1 MYLNNYI
8 KENGVATEFPK
19 FKDKDYVDLS
29 LTSTDLFLSQYKGE
43 DFNAVDIAVKCLA
56 IDEYYGLNNYGFKLY
71 NKMQKLRINE
81 NWDKRFETLINSFEN
96 GYNDNSL
103 LETDLN
109 YDLHDGSHRLAL
121 ALYNNLE
128 DVPVR
133 IYNTYVPR
141 RKYGLDWFIDNGFT
155 ENEIEVIRNKLNE
168 LINVSKKPYYC
179 LLWPPAREHYEDIEN
194 DIKNVESGIEIIQSD
209 NLLLS
214 KDKIRNFIY
223 SVYSTDDIQK
233 YKLDLKYNHM
243 ISSLEK
249 DGYHPDNY
257 NVKVIKMLFDNPD
270 FRLKPLSGLPQSK
283 KTMRIKKKV
292 RGDFC
297 NLITDY
303 YYDIIMHITDNEK
316 QNKEIQ
322 KLIKKLGR

>member
-1 MYLNNYI
+1 MYLNNYV

-19 FKDKDYVDLS
+19 FKDRDYVDLN
-29 LTSTDLFLSQYKGE
+29 LTSTDLFLSQYNEG

-71 NKMQKLRINE
+71 NKMQRLRINE
-81 NWDKRFETLINSFEN
+81 NWDKRFMKLIDSFKD
-96 GYNDNSL
+96 GYDDNSL

-141 RKYGLDWFIDNGFT
+141 RKYGFDWFRNNGFT
-155 ENEIEVIRNKLNE
+155 DNEIELIKNKLNE
-168 LINVSKKPYYC
+168 LIDMCRKPYYC
-179 LLWPPAREHYEDIEN
+179 LLWPPARNHYEDIEN
-194 DIKNVESGIEIIQSD
+194 DIKNVENGIEMVQSD
-209 NLLLS
+209 NLLLPKS
-214 KDKIRNFIY
+214 KIKDFIY
-223 SVYSTDDIQK
+223 NVYSTDDIQK
-233 YKLDLKYNHM
+233 YKLDLKYNH
-243 ISSLEK
+243 IINSLEK
-249 DGYHPDNY
+249 DDYYPDSY
-257 NVKVIKMLFDNPD
+257 NIKVIKMMLDNPD

-292 RGDFC
+292 RGDYC
-297 NLITDY
+297 DAITDY

-316 QNKEIQ
+316 QNKEIN

>member
-133 IYNTYVPR
+133 IYNAYVPR

>member
-1 MYLNNYI
+1 MKNTSKGECKMYLNNYI

-128 DVPVR
+128 NVPVR

-155 ENEIEVIRNKLNE
+155 ENEIEVIKNKLNE

-209 NLLLS
+209 NLLLP
-214 KDKIRNFIY
+214 KDKIRDFIY

-233 YKLDLKYNHM
+233 YKLDLK
-243 ISSLEK
+243 
-249 DGYHPDNY
+249 
-257 NVKVIKMLFDNPD
+257 
-270 FRLKPLSGLPQSK
+270 
-283 KTMRIKKKV
+283 
-292 RGDFC
+292 
-297 NLITDY
+297 
-303 YYDIIMHITDNEK
+303 
-316 QNKEIQ
+316 KE
-322 KLIKKLGR
+322 LTC